1 MSVLSELRRE
11 LNERQIAPKMTAV
24 LADPVFD
31 TTDGRIKR
39 TAVSN
44 KKASTSQAYDGNDS
58 VLLMALAKERLQRSA
73 RSANRSPGDGLFP
86 RLVFTRREAKAAA
99 SGSVNANEQA
109 RIQAG
114 ENARSRG
121 IYRKKHNDKTK

>member
-86 RLVFTRREAKAAA
+86 RLVFTRREAKA
-99 SGSVNANEQA
+99 VM
-109 RIQAG
+109 G
-114 ENARSRG
+114 ETPVGQGLA
-121 IYRKKHNDKTK
+121 